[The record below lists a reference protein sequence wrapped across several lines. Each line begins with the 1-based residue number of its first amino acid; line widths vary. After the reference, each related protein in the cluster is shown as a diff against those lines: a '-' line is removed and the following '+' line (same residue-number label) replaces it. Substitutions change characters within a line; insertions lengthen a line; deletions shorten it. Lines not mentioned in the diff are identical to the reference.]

1 MYACLD
7 SRACVHKLRG
17 RAPWPRAR
25 RRSQRH
31 VDVRY
36 IVRHARRRIRIHIP
50 QSSTYM
56 FI

>member
-7 SRACVHKLRG
+7 GRACVHKLRG